1 MSIGRLLEIKVEWR
15 INNVSK
21 YQQQIIRTIKKCK
34 VLLIIA
40 SKTVKCLG
48 TNVIKYIQDLYPGE
62 KNPD

>member
-21 YQQQIIRTIKKCK
+21 YQQQIIRTTKKCK
-34 VLLIIA
+34 VLFIIA